1 MWKIRL
7 ECLLKPVFICGS
19 SALRYNLPMVTL
31 SIPAPHRRWLACAL
45 VLCLSGAGTLLHAD
59 ERDHADHDI
68 ARQALEQG
76 KVLPLR
82 TVLEKVERDYQ
93 GQAVKVEFE
102 QEGGRYIYEIRLL
115 QNDGRMAK
123 LKVDAVDG
131 KVLDVRRKE
140 HAKDQDA
147 HPHR

>member
-1 MWKIRL
+1 M
-7 ECLLKPVFICGS
+7 
-19 SALRYNLPMVTL
+19 NLSTT
-31 SIPAPHRRWLACAL
+31 SFHRRLLARAL
-45 VLCLSGAGTLLHAD
+45 ALCLAGATPLLHAD
-59 ERDHADHDI
+59 GDHDK
-68 ARQALEQG
+68 ARQALVQG
-76 KVLPLR
+76 KVQPLR

-102 QEGGRYIYEIRLL
+102 QEDGRYIYEIRLL

-131 KVLDVRRKE
+131 KVLDIRRRE
-140 HAKDQDA
+140 HTKDRDA